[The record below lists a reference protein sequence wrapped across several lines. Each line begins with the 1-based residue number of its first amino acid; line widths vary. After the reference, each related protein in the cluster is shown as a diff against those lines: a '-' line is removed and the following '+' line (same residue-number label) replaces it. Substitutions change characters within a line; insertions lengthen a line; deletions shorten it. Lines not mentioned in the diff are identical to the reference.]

1 MRRQSTYLITLLAVL
16 CLAAPAS
23 AANVERF
30 SPQGEQLDLRQAQAR
45 FSAPMTALGQSDAA
59 APFDIQC
66 GVAGNGYWSDE
77 RTWVYDLASTPQAGS
92 TCRFTL
98 KPGITSLAGEKI
110 EAAPPYSFAVAGPRI
125 QASLPGAGSTLDED
139 QVFILRLNGAAQAD
153 SIAAHGRCEAQ
164 GIHEQIPLLRL
175 HGVERQRI
183 LRQMKDRMYEL
194 GAGLDEQDALKDP
207 QIEVVR
213 CQRTLPANAQLAL
226 VWGAGITTP
235 SGQSNPA
242 EQRIEFKVRDHF
254 AARLRCQRENAKA
267 GCIPLTPI
275 RLDLTAPVARELLDQ
290 VTLKDNAGK
299 PKGKIYRQQKAE
311 QPEAMADSIEFPG
324 SFPANASLSLS
335 LPKHFRD
342 DKGRDLVNAACFPLQ
357 FRTGDLPPLIKFA
370 GKFGIIERAAG
381 GLLPIT
387 LRNLEPDLGT
397 GTTDGTAAK
406 VRWIRLSEDADILH
420 WQKQL
425 HLFDNPPYV
434 PNVAQQPD
442 PRRSRLL
449 PEKSPRLVER
459 NLPKPNGA
467 QAFEVIGLPLERPGF
482 YVVEAESQR
491 LGKALLGDNRPMY
504 VRSSALVTNL
514 AVHFKW
520 GPASSL
526 AWVTRLDLGT
536 PVAGARIAVR
546 DCRGRLFAE
555 SSTDKQGMALLPKNL
570 PDPRASEYDCP
581 LYVSARKDDDLS
593 FAQSDWNEGIETW
606 RFGLPSDWNK
616 EARVAHSLLD
626 RTLFRPGETVHM
638 KHIVREKREI
648 GLSHAAK
655 LPPTLQIEHNGSN
668 QRWFLP
674 LTWHNGAAAT
684 DWKLPAGAKRGD
696 YSLRLLNQ
704 AVSPDSPA
712 QQLENLEGI
721 DSGAFS
727 VGDFR
732 VPLMRAEIDPVMPEW
747 VAAQHADLDLSVR
760 YLNGGGAKNLP
771 VKLRAQL
778 EPHYRVEFADY
789 KEYDFARRGENENG
803 SEESELVTLPASQL
817 KLDTNG
823 TGRSRI
829 SPLPALNTP
838 HKLRVEME
846 YADRNG
852 EIQTVSRTAT
862 WWPANVVLGMKNA
875 RWTRA
880 GQERDKHQ
888 RQTYRLDF
896 QTVDL
901 AGKPAGEVP
910 VEAKLKLR
918 QTFSHRVRLAGGFY
932 GYNEETRE
940 TPIAATCSGKTDAK
954 GKFDCEAQIETSGEI
969 LVSAHAL
976 DSAGRTATT
985 QHSFWVSG
993 PDDWGF
999 DQANHDRIDL
1009 IPEKKRYEPG
1019 ETARFQVRM
1028 PYRTASALVS
1038 VEREGVLDA
1047 RVVELSGKS
1056 PVIEIP
1062 VKASWAPNVFVS
1074 ALVVRG
1080 RNDEVK
1086 PTALVDLGRPSF
1098 KLGIAGIEVGQR
1110 AHRLEVEVKTDRT
1123 QYQIREKAKARI
1135 KVRTPEGALPPIGTE
1150 VTLAAV
1156 DEGLLELAPNNSW
1169 NLLEAML
1176 AERGYSMQTFTA
1188 QMQVTGKRHFGKK
1201 ALPAGGGG
1209 GKLPTRELFDTLL
1222 FWQARVSLDS
1232 NGEASVDIPLND
1244 SLTSFRIVAIAASEN
1259 RFGSGKTA
1267 IRSSQDLQLISGLSP
1282 VVREGDRLQ
1291 AYFTVRNGSDRSMKI
1306 EIEASAK
1313 GLKDLPTR
1321 SVTLAAGESRELVW
1335 PLRVPE
1341 SLPETANLEWT
1352 LTAKEIAG
1360 PGIVRPARD
1369 ALKVAQNIHA
1379 AVPVRVQ
1386 SSSLYRLDQALDLP
1400 VALPQGS
1407 LPGSGELRATLSASL
1422 ADGQTG
1428 LRDYMRRYPY
1438 ACLEQKVSKAVATQD
1453 RAGWAELSASL
1464 PTYLAENG
1472 LANFFPGDGHGSV
1485 ALTAYVLSIADQA
1498 GWSLPLAV
1506 KTSLQ
1511 QGLLNYLN
1519 GRSETRHNAWENPV
1533 VLRLAALQALARDG
1547 KATPGLVSTIKPEPA
1562 LWPSSALID
1571 WISILQNTP
1580 TLAQREAYLRTAL
1593 DALAARFTYTG
1604 KRLNFSNEANDDLW
1618 WMMTSADT
1626 NALRTLLVVM
1636 PETTW
1641 RERLPKLLSGSLARQ
1656 KDGRWNTTTANA
1668 WGVLA
1673 LASYQQQFEAV
1684 KPSGKS
1690 FVVFGKDGRLVDW
1703 DAFPKGATAF
1713 LPLAVQEAA
1722 EKNPP
1727 ATLKLKHEGNG
1738 QPYVSVTT
1746 LAAVPI
1752 TSPVQRGYSVKREI
1766 IPIDQKTTG
1775 KWSRG
1780 DVLRVRLNIQARDD
1794 MGWVV
1799 VEDPVPAGASILSG
1813 GTHRG
1818 SALLTQGESQQGDVW
1833 PAWQERLFDTYRA
1846 YYEYVPRGQFKLE
1859 YTLRLNSDG
1868 QFQMPPTRVEAMYA
1882 PEMFGEAPN
1891 GVFEVA
1897 P

>member
-1 MRRQSTYLITLLAVL
+1 MRRQSTHLITLLAVL

-23 AANVERF
+23 AANVEIF
-30 SPQGEQLDLRQAQAR
+30 SPQGEQLDIRQAQAR

-77 RTWVYDLASTPQAGS
+77 RTWVYNLASTPEAGT

-98 KPGITSLAGEKI
+98 KAGITTLAGEKI
-110 EAAPPYSFAVAGPRI
+110 EAAAPYSFAVAGPRI

-139 QVFILRLNGAAQAD
+139 QVFIVRLNGAVQAD

-183 LRQMKDRMYEL
+183 LRQMKNRLYEL
-194 GAGLDEQDALKDP
+194 GEALDEQDAMKNP
-207 QIEVVR
+207 QLEVVR

-226 VWGAGITTP
+226 VWGAGIATP
-235 SGQSNPA
+235 SGQTNPA
-242 EQRIEFKVRDHF
+242 DQRIEFKVRDHF

-275 RLDLTAPVARELLDQ
+275 RLDFTAPVARELLDQ
-290 VTLKDNAGK
+290 VTLKDSAST
-299 PKGKIYRQQKAE
+299 PKGKIYRQRKDE
-311 QPEAMADSIEFPG
+311 HPEAMDDGIEFSGP
-324 SFPANASLSLS
+324 FPANASLSLS
-335 LPKHFRD
+335 LPKQFSD
-342 DKGRDLVNAACFPLQ
+342 DKGRDLVNAARFPLQ
-357 FRTGDLPPLIKFA
+357 FKTGDLPPMIKFA
-370 GKFGIIERAAG
+370 GNFGIIERVAG

-387 LRNLEPDLGT
+387 LRNLEPDMGT
-397 GTTDGTAAK
+397 GTAAK
-406 VRWIRLSEDADILH
+406 VRWIRLSDDADILH

-425 HLFDNPPYV
+425 HQFDNPPYV

-459 NLPKPNGA
+459 TLPKPNGA

-491 LGKALLGDNRPMY
+491 LGKALLDDNRPMY

-555 SSTDKQGMALLPKNL
+555 SSTDTQGMALLPKNL
-570 PDPRASEYDCP
+570 PDPSASEYDCP

-606 RFGLPSDWNK
+606 RFGLPSEWRT
-616 EARVAHSLLD
+616 ESRIAHSLLD
-626 RTLFRPGETVHM
+626 RTLFRPGESVHM
-638 KHIVREKREI
+638 KHIVRDKRET

-655 LPPTLQIEHNGSN
+655 LPATLQIEHSGSN

-696 YSLRLLNQ
+696 YNLRLLNQ
-704 AVSPDSPA
+704 VVSPDSPS
-712 QQLENLEGI
+712 QQLEYLEGI

-732 VPLMRAEIDPVMPEW
+732 VPLMRAEIDPVAQEL
-747 VAAQHADLDLSVR
+747 VAARHADMGLSVR
-760 YLNGGGAKNLP
+760 YLNGGGAKNLA

-778 EPHYRVEFADY
+778 EPHYRVEFADF
-789 KEYDFARRGENENG
+789 KEYDFARRGEQENS
-803 SEESELVTLPASQL
+803 SEESELVTLPGSQL
-817 KLDTNG
+817 KLDANG
-823 TGRSRI
+823 AGRSRI
-829 SPLPALNTP
+829 SALPALNTP

-846 YADRNG
+846 YADPNG
-852 EIQTVSRTAT
+852 EIQTVSRTTT

-880 GQERDKHQ
+880 GQDRDKNQ
-888 RQTYRLDF
+888 RQTHRLDF
-896 QTVDL
+896 QAVDL
-901 AGKPAGEVP
+901 AGKPAVEVS

-940 TPIAATCSGKTDAK
+940 TPIAATCSGKTDTK
-954 GKFDCEAQIETSGEI
+954 GKFSCEVQIEASGEI
-969 LVSAHAL
+969 LVSAQAL
-976 DSAGRTATT
+976 DSAGRAATT
-985 QHSFWVSG
+985 QHSFWVAG

-1028 PYRTASALVS
+1028 PYRSATALVT

-1047 RVVELSGKS
+1047 RVIELSGKS

-1110 AHRLEVEVKTDRT
+1110 AYRLEVEVKTDRP
-1123 QYQIREKAKARI
+1123 QYQIREKVKARI

-1232 NGEASVDIPLND
+1232 NGEASVEIPLND

-1259 RFGSGKTA
+1259 RFGTGRTA
-1267 IRSSQDLQLISGLSP
+1267 IRSSQYLQLISGLSP

-1291 AYFTVRNGSDRSMKI
+1291 AYFTVRNGSEHGMKI
-1306 EIEASAK
+1306 EVTANAT
-1313 GLKDLPTR
+1313 GLNALPSR
-1321 SVTLAAGESRELVW
+1321 TLTLTAGEAREIAW
-1335 PLRVPE
+1335 PVVVPE
-1341 SLPETANLEWT
+1341 SAHLEWT
-1352 LTAKEIAG
+1352 LSAKEAG
-1360 PGIVRPARD
+1360 GKSHD
-1369 ALKVAQNIHA
+1369 ALKVKQIIHA

-1386 SSSLYRLDQALDLP
+1386 SASLYRLNQTLDLP
-1400 VALPQGS
+1400 VAAPSSS
-1407 LPGSGELRATLSASL
+1407 LKNSGELRATLTASL
-1422 ADGQTG
+1422 ADSQTG
-1428 LRDYMRRYPY
+1428 LRDYMRNYPY
-1438 ACLEQKVSKAVATQD
+1438 ACLEQKVSKAVAMQD
-1453 RAGWAELSASL
+1453 RAAWDDLTANL
-1464 PTYLAENG
+1464 PAYLADNG
-1472 LANFFPGDGHGSV
+1472 LANFFPGAGQGSV
-1485 ALTAYVLSIADQA
+1485 ALTAYVLAIADQA
-1498 GWSLPLAV
+1498 GWNLPLDAH
-1506 KTSLQ
+1506 TRMQRALAE
-1511 QGLLNYLN
+1511 YLAGKIERPN
-1519 GRSETRHNAWENPV
+1519 HAWENPT
-1533 VLRLAALQALARDG
+1533 VLRLAALAALARAG
-1547 KATPGLVSTIKPEPA
+1547 KATPALISTIKPEPN

-1571 WISILQNTP
+1571 WIDILQKSP
-1580 TLAQREAYLRTAL
+1580 GLAER
-1593 DALAARFTYTG
+1593 DALLRVALKGLDARFTHTG
-1604 KRLNFSNEANDDLW
+1604 KRLNFSNETGDNLW

-1626 NALRTLLVVM
+1626 NALRALLALM
-1636 PETTW
+1636 PEAAW
-1641 RERLPKLLSGSLARQ
+1641 RDDLPKLVTGILARQ
-1656 KDGRWNTTTANA
+1656 HDGRWNTTTANA

-1673 LASYQQQFEAV
+1673 LNRYQQQFEAV
-1684 KPSGKS
+1684 KPTGKS
-1690 FVVFGKDGRLVDW
+1690 TIVLGKDGRVVDW
-1703 DAFPKGATAF
+1703 KNYPKGATAF
-1713 LPLAVQEAA
+1713 LPLGVET
-1722 EKNPP
+1722 
-1727 ATLKLKHEGNG
+1727 ATLKLKHEGEG

-1752 TSPVQRGYSVKREI
+1752 SAPVQRGYSVKREL
-1766 IPIDQKTTG
+1766 IPIDQKTPG

-1780 DVLRVRLNIQARDD
+1780 DVIRVRLSIDARDD

-1799 VEDPVPAGASILSG
+1799 VEDPIPAGASILSSG
-1813 GTHRG
+1813 KQRG
-1818 SALLTQGESQQGDVW
+1818 SALLTQTENSAGNAW
-1833 PAWQERLFDTYRA
+1833 PAWQERLFDSYRA
-1846 YYEYVPRGQFKLE
+1846 YYEYAPRGRFSLE
-1859 YTLRLNSDG
+1859 YSLRLNSDG

-1882 PEMFGEAPN
+1882 PEMFGETPN

>member
-1 MRRQSTYLITLLAVL
+1 MRRHIIQLITLLAVSW
-16 CLAAPAS
+16 LAAPAS

-30 SPQGEQLDLRQAQAR
+30 SPQGEQLDIRQAQAR
-45 FSAPMTALGQSDAA
+45 FSAPMAALGQSDAA
-59 APFDIQC
+59 APFVIQC
-66 GVAGNGYWSDE
+66 GVAGNGYWSDD
-77 RTWVYDLASTPQAGS
+77 RTWVYDLASTPQAGT
-92 TCRFTL
+92 TCHFTL
-98 KPGITSLAGEKI
+98 KPGLTTLAGEAI
-110 EAAPPYSFAVAGPRI
+110 DAVTPYSFAVAGPRI
-125 QASLPGAGSTLDED
+125 QASLPGPGSTLDED

-153 SIAAHGRCEAQ
+153 SMAAHGRCEAQ

-175 HGVERQRI
+175 QGVERQRI
-183 LRQMKDRMYEL
+183 LRQMKDRLYEL

-213 CQRTLPANAQLAL
+213 CQRTLPANAQLTL
-226 VWGAGITTP
+226 VWGAGIATP

-242 EQRIEFKVRDHF
+242 DQRLEYKVRDHF
-254 AARLRCQRENAKA
+254 AAHLRCQRDNAKS

-275 RLDLTAPVARELLDQ
+275 RLDFTAPVARELLDQ
-290 VTLKDNAGK
+290 VTLKDSSSK
-299 PKGKIYRQQKAE
+299 PKGKTYRQQKTE
-311 QPEAMADSIEFPG
+311 HPEAMADSIEFPG
-324 SFPANASLSLS
+324 PFPANASLSLS
-335 LPKHFRD
+335 LPKQFRD
-342 DKGRDLVNAACFPLQ
+342 DKGRDLVNAARFPLQ
-357 FRTGDLPPLIKFA
+357 FKIGDLPPLIKFA
-370 GKFGIIERAAG
+370 GKFGIIERVAG

-387 LRNLEPDLGT
+387 LRNLEPDQAN
-397 GTTDGTAAK
+397 GTAAK
-406 VRWIRLSEDADILH
+406 VRWIRLSDDADILD
-420 WQKQL
+420 WQKRLQQ
-425 HLFDNPPYV
+425 FDNPPYV
-434 PNVAQQPD
+434 PDVAQQPD
-442 PRRSRLL
+442 PRRLRLL

-459 NLPKPNGA
+459 TLPKPNGA
-467 QAFEVIGLPLERPGF
+467 QAFEVVGLPLEKPGF
-482 YVVEAESQR
+482 YVLEAESQR
-491 LGKALLGDNRPMY
+491 LGKALLGDKQPMY

-616 EARVAHSLLD
+616 ETRVAHSLLD
-626 RTLFRPGETVHM
+626 RTLFRPGESVHM

-655 LPPTLQIEHNGSN
+655 LPPTLQIEHSGSN

-674 LTWHNGAAAT
+674 LSWHNGAATT

-712 QQLENLEGI
+712 QQLEYLEGI

-732 VPLMRAEIDPVMPEW
+732 VPLMRADIDPAAQEW
-747 VAAQHADLDLSVR
+747 VAARHADLDLSVR

-778 EPHYRVEFADY
+778 EPHYRVDFADF
-789 KEYDFARRGENENG
+789 KEYDFALRGEQDNG
-803 SEESELVTLPASQL
+803 SEESDLVTLPGSQL
-817 KLDTNG
+817 KLDANG
-823 TGRSRI
+823 TGRGRI
-829 SPLPALNTP
+829 GELPLLNTP

-846 YADRNG
+846 YADPNG
-852 EIQTVSRTAT
+852 EIQTVSRTTT
-862 WWPANVVLGMKNA
+862 WWPANVVLGMRNA
-875 RWTRA
+875 QWTRA
-880 GQERDKHQ
+880 GQERDKNL
-888 RQTYRLDF
+888 RQTHRLEF
-896 QTVDL
+896 QAVNL

-910 VEAKLKLR
+910 VEASLKLR

-940 TPIAATCSGKTDAK
+940 TPIAAACNGKTDAK
-954 GKFDCEAQIETSGEI
+954 GKFSCEARIEASGEI
-969 LVSAHAL
+969 LVSARAL
-976 DSAGRTATT
+976 DSANRAATT
-985 QHSFWVSG
+985 QHSFWVTG

-1062 VKASWAPNVFVS
+1062 VKAIWAPNVFVS

-1110 AHRLEVEVKTDRT
+1110 ANRLEVEVKTDRS
-1123 QYQIREKAKARI
+1123 QYQIREKAKARV

-1188 QMQVTGKRHFGKK
+1188 QMQITGKRHFGKK

-1209 GKLPTRELFDTLL
+1209 GKMPTRELFDTLL

-1232 NGEASVDIPLND
+1232 NGEASVEIPLND

-1291 AYFTVRNGSDRSMKI
+1291 AHFTVRNGSDRGMKI
-1306 EIEASAK
+1306 DIQATAK

-1335 PLRVPE
+1335 PVRI
-1341 SLPETANLEWT
+1341 PETLPATGNLEWT
-1352 LTAKEIAG
+1352 LSAKEIAG
-1360 PGIVRPARD
+1360 PGGVKPARD
-1369 ALKVAQNIHA
+1369 VLKVTQNIHA

-1386 SSSLYRLDQALDLP
+1386 SSSLYRLDQTLDLP
-1400 VALPQGS
+1400 VALPPGS

-1453 RAGWAELSASL
+1453 HTSWAELSASL

-1472 LANFFPGDGHGSV
+1472 LANFFPGDGRGSV

-1506 KTSLQ
+1506 KTSMQRALDD
-1511 QGLLNYLN
+1511 YLS
-1519 GRSETRHNAWENPV
+1519 GRFETRRSAWENPV
-1533 VLRLAALQALARDG
+1533 VLRLAALEALARDG
-1547 KATPGLVSTIKPEPA
+1547 KAPPALISTLKPEPT

-1580 TLAQREAYLRTAL
+1580 TLAQREAHLRNAL

-1604 KRLNFSNEANDDLW
+1604 KRINFSNEAGDDLW

-1626 NALRTLLVVM
+1626 NAVRALLVLM
-1636 PETTW
+1636 PEASW
-1641 RERLPKLLSGSLARQ
+1641 RERLPKLLTGSLARQ

-1690 FVVFGKDGRLVDW
+1690 FVVLGKDGRLVDW
-1703 DAFPKGATAF
+1703 KAFPKGATAF
-1713 LPLAVQEAA
+1713 LPLAAPEAS
-1722 EKNPP
+1722 EKSPP
-1727 ATLKLKHEGNG
+1727 ATLKLKHEGEG

-1752 TSPVQRGYSVKREI
+1752 TAPVQRGYSVKREI
-1766 IPIDQKTTG
+1766 IPIDQKSAG

-1780 DVLRVRLNIQARDD
+1780 DVLRVRLNINARDD

-1813 GTHRG
+1813 GTQRG
-1818 SALLTQGESQQGDVW
+1818 SALLTQGESNQGDAW
-1833 PAWQERLFDTYRA
+1833 PAWQERLFETYRA

-1859 YTLRLNSDG
+1859 YTVRLNSDG

-1891 GVFEVA
+1891 GVFDVA